1 MILHGSNFL
10 MDITPTKWRS
20 FYMNTKLNAIFSRRS
35 IRSYEAKEIPEGILK
50 NILKAAMSAPSA
62 CAKDPWD
69 FLVIKDK
76 KMLADIAAGL
86 PNGKMLVSAALGIVV
101 CGDIQ
106 KAHANELSYMLQ
118 DCSAAIENI
127 LVSAG
132 MLGIGTCWL
141 GVHPREE
148 RIVHIRK
155 LLSIPDNIIPL
166 AVISMGYPAEKK
178 EARTRYSDAAV
189 HFEKW

>member
-1 MILHGSNFL
+1 
-10 MDITPTKWRS
+10 
-20 FYMNTKLNAIFSRRS
+20 MNTKLNAIFSRRS